1 MTSSAI
7 AKRIGIIIGVVAVVG
22 LLVLAWF
29 ATRPG
34 PMAFVDGNAVTLAA
48 YNGKPTGVPSDFNAM
63 DPVARGRYL
72 TDAADCRACHT
83 AAGGRVFAG
92 GRPFKTAF
100 GTLYSPN
107 ITPDPQTGIG
117 LWGDADFLN
126 AVHRGISRDGK
137 RLYPAFPF
145 AAYTYLVDDDVLA
158 IKAYLF
164 SLVPVKNVPPENH
177 LAFPFNQRWLMSVWS
192 LLFNSNQRFRPVA
205 EHDAEWNRGAY
216 LVEALAHCGD
226 CHTPRN
232 LLQALDNKHKFA
244 GAMPEGWRAYNITS
258 DPTSGVGAWNEAE
271 LAQYLSTGH
280 ALGRGTAS
288 GPMAEAVDLSYTRLT
303 AGDIRAMVVYL
314 RSVPA
319 IESPDL
325 PAPKSVPAPSDPK
338 QGITVEVD
346 PHGKQVFAG
355 ACASCHDWTGVS
367 LLAPHATLTGA
378 RAVNDPT
385 ATNVTQIVLA
395 GSKLQSASDALAMP
409 GFGASYNDDEI
420 AAVANYVTARFGAK
434 ASAMTADQVRKLRET
449 Q

>member
-7 AKRIGIIIGVVAVVG
+7 AKRIGIVIGVVAVVG

-325 PAPKSVPAPSDPK
+325 PAPKSAPAPSDPK
-338 QGITVEVD
+338 QGVTVEVD